1 MRYLWVPLYKRKSRP
16 LHCWQR
22 AAHLLIV
29 PQLLS
34 AVELVF
40 GLDVDRQVREE
51 RLDELVGDLEG

>member
-1 MRYLWVPLYKRKSRP
+1 MVPLGTLIQAKEPPSA
-16 LHCWQR
+16 LL
-22 AAHLLIV
+22 AEGGSLLIV

>member
-1 MRYLWVPLYKRKSRP
+1 MSRP

-40 GLDVDRQVREE
+40 GLDVNRQVREE
-51 RLDELVGDLEG
+51 RLDELISDLKG

>member
-1 MRYLWVPLYKRKSRP
+1 MESAGIRQESRP
-16 LHCWQR
+16 SLWESLGS
-22 AAHLLIV
+22 LLIV

-51 RLDELVGDLEG
+51 RLDELVSDLEG